1 VLVQRG
7 TLDIGDALVS
17 GTTYCKIRAMQDENG
32 NTVESAGPSKPVQL
46 LGWEAVPASGDDF
59 REVSD
64 EREARH
70 VASEREARA
79 RAAELVI
86 SRPPTLSDLMRQA
99 ERAEIPE
106 LNLVVKTDVQGSLG
120 ALTDAFLKLP
130 QDEVRVNIVR
140 SAAGGITEN
149 DVSLARASNA
159 IVVGFN
165 VRPDK
170 PAVDLA
176 EREGVDVRTYRVIYD
191 AIDDIKAALSGML
204 APEKQEVELG
214 QAEVRQTFRV
224 PRLGVVAGCYVT
236 QGTIPRDA
244 RVRLVRDGIVVYEGK
259 VGSLRRFKDDVR
271 EVAAGYECGIGI
283 EGYQDLKEGDVIEA
297 FEVREVARSI

>member
-1 VLVQRG
+1 
-7 TLDIGDALVS
+7 
-17 GTTYCKIRAMQDENG
+17 
-32 NTVESAGPSKPVQL
+32 
-46 LGWEAVPASGDDF
+46 
-59 REVSD
+59 
-64 EREARH
+64 
-70 VASEREARA
+70 
-79 RAAELVI
+79 
-86 SRPPTLSDLMRQA
+86 MRQA

-149 DVSLARASNA
+149 DVSLARASEA

-170 PAVDLA
+170 QAVDLA
-176 EREGVDVRTYRVIYD
+176 EREGVDIRTYRVIYD
-191 AIDDIKAALSGML
+191 AIDDVKAALSGML

-236 QGTIPRDA
+236 QGTIPRDG
-244 RVRLVRDGIVVYEGK
+244 RVRLVRDGIVVYEGRI
-259 VGSLRRFKDDVR
+259 GSLRRFKDDVR

-283 EGYQDLKEGDVIEA
+283 EGYQDIKEGDVIEA

>member
-1 VLVQRG
+1 M
-7 TLDIGDALVS
+7 I
-17 GTTYCKIRAMQDENG
+17 
-32 NTVESAGPSKPVQL
+32 
-46 LGWEAVPASGDDF
+46 LGWEAVPASGDEF

-70 VASEREARA
+70 IASEREARV

-106 LNLVVKTDVQGSLG
+106 LNLVVKADVQGSLG

-149 DVSLARASNA
+149 DITLAMASGA
-159 IVVGFN
+159 IVIGFN

-170 PAVDLA
+170 QAVELA
-176 EREGVDVRTYRVIYD
+176 DKEGVDIRTYRVIYD
-191 AIDDIKAALSGML
+191 VIDDIKAALSGML
-204 APEKQEVELG
+204 SPEQRVHDLG
-214 QAEVRQTFRV
+214 QAEVRETLPGAQARGHRGLLRHQRHDPARRACSARARQHRGLRRQDRV
-224 PRLGVVAGCYVT
+224 AAPVQGRREGSRVGLRDAGSGSKASRTSRKATSSRRSRSARSPVRSDVAGFAAPCPVN
-236 QGTIPRDA
+236 
-244 RVRLVRDGIVVYEGK
+244 RLAVPWMY
-259 VGSLRRFKDDVR
+259 
-271 EVAAGYECGIGI
+271 AAG
-283 EGYQDLKEGDVIEA
+283 
-297 FEVREVARSI
+297 RSSRAGR

>member
-1 VLVQRG
+1 
-7 TLDIGDALVS
+7 
-17 GTTYCKIRAMQDENG
+17 
-32 NTVESAGPSKPVQL
+32 
-46 LGWEAVPASGDDF
+46 VPASGDEF

-70 VASEREARA
+70 IASEREAKV

-86 SRPPTLSDLMRQA
+86 SRPPTLSDLLRQA

-106 LNLVVKTDVQGSLG
+106 LNLVVKADVQGSLG

-149 DVSLARASNA
+149 DITLAMASRA

-170 PAVDLA
+170 AAVDLA
-176 EREGVDVRTYRVIYD
+176 DKEGVDIRTYRVIYD

-204 APEKQEVELG
+204 APEKQEHELG
-214 QAEVRQTFRV
+214 SAEIREIFRV
-224 PRLGVVAGCYVT
+224 PRIGVIAGCYVT
-236 QGTIPRDA
+236 NGTIPRDA
-244 RVRLVRDGIVVYEGK
+244 RARLVRDGVVVYEGK
-259 VGSLRRFKDDVR
+259 IGSLRRFKDDVR
-271 EVAAGYECGIGI
+271 EVAAGYECGISIDGF
-283 EGYQDLKEGDVIEA
+283 QDVKEGDLIEA
-297 FEVREVARSI
+297 FEIREVARSL

>member
-1 VLVQRG
+1 
-7 TLDIGDALVS
+7 
-17 GTTYCKIRAMQDENG
+17 
-32 NTVESAGPSKPVQL
+32 
-46 LGWEAVPASGDDF
+46 
-59 REVSD
+59 
-64 EREARH
+64 
-70 VASEREARA
+70 
-79 RAAELVI
+79 
-86 SRPPTLSDLMRQA
+86 
-99 ERAEIPE
+99 
-106 LNLVVKTDVQGSLG
+106 
-120 ALTDAFLKLP
+120 
-130 QDEVRVNIVR
+130 
-140 SAAGGITEN
+140 
-149 DVSLARASNA
+149 
-159 IVVGFN
+159 
-165 VRPDK
+165 
-170 PAVDLA
+170 
-176 EREGVDVRTYRVIYD
+176 
-191 AIDDIKAALSGML
+191 ML